1 MKERIRKDLTVALK
15 AGQKERL
22 ATLRLLLSQMKNEE
36 ISRGKELT
44 SQDVLVLVQRGIKT
58 RRDSVE
64 LFERGGRTD
73 LVAREKEQIAIL
85 EDYLPLQ
92 LNAQELKQAA
102 LNIIQELK
110 AETKKDMGR
119 VMKAL
124 LDRHAGKVDGRQA
137 SQTVASLLK

>member
-124 LDRHAGKVDGRQA
+124 LERHAGKVDGRQA

>member
-1 MKERIRKDLTVALK
+1 MKERLQKDLKAALK
-15 AGQKERL
+15 ARQTERL
-22 ATLRLLLSQMKNEE
+22 ATLRLLLSQIKNEE

-64 LFERGGRTD
+64 LFELGGRTD

-124 LDRHAGKVDGRQA
+124 LERHAGKVDGRQA

>member
-44 SQDVLVLVQRGIKT
+44 FQDVLVLVQRGIKT

-124 LDRHAGKVDGRQA
+124 LERHAGKVDGRQA